1 VIKKREDVGVELYS
15 LQQQLARLQ
24 ALLEAT
30 EDSSNT
36 MKSYKEEAERKLRF
50 TSERHKEELE
60 KLRSHSKNC
69 KWEITSSMDFFFDSV
84 CFYFGNSGGSQARAG
99 KDDQIPQTG

>member
-1 VIKKREDVGVELYS
+1 MKRVIKKREDVGVELYS

-50 TSERHKEELE
+50 TAERHKEELE

-69 KWEITSSMDFFFDSV
+69 KNRTFFMVIFTFISHTRV
-84 CFYFGNSGGSQARAG
+84 IVFFISGGSQTRA
-99 KDDQIPQTG
+99 